1 MSDVEDVGRFCV
13 YDAPMALSSDLL
25 STDGLDPRT
34 ARARN
39 RRHFQ
44 NLRKSI
50 VGPIPLPVFFE
61 RALGKTTSDDRN
73 VLLSATNAFRSVP
86 STANTPEEICEPL
99 IIALN
104 KQTKYKSRCP
114 GFVFEDTARRSS
126 HPKHPGYA
134 KPHISCISKR
144 NVENVR
150 RLDRRARSELGYA
163 ELIIQVAPNAAH
175 DLFTDPP
182 HDLEVEHR
190 ASFDFVSPKD
200 DQQLQ
205 QEAEAFGLHIA
216 FIVEIFARQHRN
228 HCHSISM
235 AGSQARLY
243 RWDRAGCVVSEAFD
257 IREHPEPLCE
267 FLWRFSQTSDSLRGH
282 DCTVIPATLEQEVR
296 FRDAVKDHVRSQ
308 LDIDGEALDRAV
320 SQHYCPGRA
329 ALVKVH
335 PHGKPLLNTNFW
347 VFIISRPVVT
357 PLSLVGRGTRGYW
370 AVNITTSRVV
380 FLKDTWRIESNGG
393 FEGDLLSHLNR
404 LGVRNV
410 PAVVTYGDV
419 PDYVPNKQH
428 SLTIWQ
434 TTYTAGA
441 ALKRWACRIPDHPLS
456 VTDVQRYRLVL
467 GTVGYGLSTIKGTE
481 ELLHATYDAFT
492 AMRDARSKDS
502 RIHRDISVGNIVLVK
517 EPGQDIR
524 RGYLIDWEA
533 SISVDAAG
541 ESMHPGR
548 AGTWYFMSWRMLD
561 RVHANSNHT
570 FLDDM
575 ESLVHLVLYCALLY
589 LPHAF
594 DKEALLQTFHK
605 YFEHSS
611 GVPPGPTHG
620 GDLKYTTAHD
630 RDLIRAAQFGSASLS
645 EWLTTMLEIQCPP
658 GWNTEGY
665 NYGERWTPEYIDA
678 FWSEFLRTHIL
689 QRDNRAVHDVTR
701 EQRYDFDEL
710 SVTPPTAPL
719 APAPAPTRKRSATER
734 DLLGGEP
741 DGKRRRSMRLRNA
754 APPEPPPS
762 RSHPA
767 PPSSDGP
774 RRSQRIKTIQERAD
788 ESEAAHAGALKPLPG
803 ARRAVRGR
811 GRSHK

>member
-1 MSDVEDVGRFCV
+1 MSDVDDVGRFCV
-13 YDAPMALSSDLL
+13 YDAPMALRSDFS

-61 RALGKTTSDDRN
+61 RALGKATSDDRS

-86 STANTPEEICEPL
+86 STADTPEEIYEPL
-99 IIALN
+99 VRSVLAYMTRLNNTTSQIIALN

-114 GFVFEDTARRSS
+114 GFVFENTARRSS
-126 HPKHPGYA
+126 HPKLPGYA
-134 KPHISCISKR
+134 KPHISCVSRR
-144 NVENVR
+144 NVQTVR
-150 RLDRRARSELGYA
+150 RLDRHSRSELGYA
-163 ELIIQVAPNAAH
+163 ELLIQVTPDAAH

-182 HDLEVEHR
+182 PDLEVEHR
-190 ASFDFVSPKD
+190 GSFDFVSPKD

-205 QEAEAFGLHIA
+205 QEAEEAFGLHIA

-235 AGSQARLY
+235 AGSRARLY

-257 IREHPEPLCE
+257 IRQHPGPLCE

-296 FRDAVKDHVRSQ
+296 FRDAVKAHVRSQ

-419 PDYVPNKQH
+419 PDYVPNEHH
-428 SLTIWQ
+428 SRKCSCPTHKCFSEHTQSRSGRL
-434 TTYTAGA
+434 
-441 ALKRWACRIPDHPLS
+441 RIPP
-456 VTDVQRYRLVL
+456 V
-467 GTVGYGLSTIKGTE
+467 
-481 ELLHATYDAFT
+481 
-492 AMRDARSKDS
+492 
-502 RIHRDISVGNIVLVK
+502 
-517 EPGQDIR
+517 R
-524 RGYLIDWEA
+524 R
-533 SISVDAAG
+533 
-541 ESMHPGR
+541 
-548 AGTWYFMSWRMLD
+548 
-561 RVHANSNHT
+561 
-570 FLDDM
+570 
-575 ESLVHLVLYCALLY
+575 
-589 LPHAF
+589 
-594 DKEALLQTFHK
+594 
-605 YFEHSS
+605 
-611 GVPPGPTHG
+611 
-620 GDLKYTTAHD
+620 
-630 RDLIRAAQFGSASLS
+630 
-645 EWLTTMLEIQCPP
+645 
-658 GWNTEGY
+658 
-665 NYGERWTPEYIDA
+665 
-678 FWSEFLRTHIL
+678 
-689 QRDNRAVHDVTR
+689 
-701 EQRYDFDEL
+701 
-710 SVTPPTAPL
+710 
-719 APAPAPTRKRSATER
+719 
-734 DLLGGEP
+734 
-741 DGKRRRSMRLRNA
+741 
-754 APPEPPPS
+754 
-762 RSHPA
+762 
-767 PPSSDGP
+767 
-774 RRSQRIKTIQERAD
+774 
-788 ESEAAHAGALKPLPG
+788 
-803 ARRAVRGR
+803 
-811 GRSHK
+811 